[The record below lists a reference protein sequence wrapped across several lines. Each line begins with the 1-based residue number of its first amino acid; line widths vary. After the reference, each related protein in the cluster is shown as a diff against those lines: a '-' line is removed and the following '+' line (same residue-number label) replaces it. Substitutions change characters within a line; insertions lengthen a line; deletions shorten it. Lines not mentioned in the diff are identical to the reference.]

1 MQLTT
6 SQNTSLLSLCIFI
19 FALMFAIG
27 IATPIVPLYASRL
40 GASWTDLGLL
50 GTVWGTT
57 LMILGVLSGRLS
69 DRYGRKPLLVASG
82 MFSAVVALLYLASS
96 TVLQVILIRI
106 LEGAAWALF
115 WPTVEALATEI
126 VEPRAAGRAMGM
138 ATASYGIAFATSS
151 LTGGYI
157 TSILSYSGTFTAYL
171 GLSIIATM
179 AAVLLLH
186 GSRPREFGSVAK
198 KTQVRL
204 DYSSLRSPTVLLA
217 YLLGG
222 AYTFGF
228 GMIITLLPVFA
239 ETLSVTIFLI
249 GALFGCF
256 WLGRIAGSFGGG
268 RLSDKLGR
276 GPVVMIAMGGSA
288 VGFVIVAL
296 STGIGLLF
304 GGIIVLG
311 LSIGAIFPAVV
322 ALISDEVSQ
331 SVRGHAMG
339 TFEATCA
346 VGFLS
351 AATVGGFLSDL
362 YSPRAP
368 YFLAAAVSFASI
380 IIFAARRPK
389 HSPVTSSEAKD

>member
-1 MQLTT
+1 
-6 SQNTSLLSLCIFI
+6 
-19 FALMFAIG
+19 
-27 IATPIVPLYASRL
+27 
-40 GASWTDLGLL
+40 
-50 GTVWGTT
+50 
-57 LMILGVLSGRLS
+57 
-69 DRYGRKPLLVASG
+69 
-82 MFSAVVALLYLASS
+82 
-96 TVLQVILIRI
+96 LQVILIRI

-115 WPTVEALATEI
+115 WPTVEAFATEI

-151 LTGGYI
+151 LAGGYI
-157 TSILSYSGTFTAYL
+157 TSILSYSGTFAAYL
-171 GLSIIATM
+171 ALSLISTVAGI
-179 AAVLLLH
+179 LLLH
-186 GSRPREFGSVAK
+186 GSRPLESGSVAK
-198 KTQVRL
+198 KTEVRL
-204 DYSSLRSPTVLLA
+204 DYSNLRSPTILLA

-228 GMIITLLPVFA
+228 GTVITLFSVFA
-239 ETLSVTIFLI
+239 NTLGVTVFLI
-249 GALFGCF
+249 GVLFGCF

-276 GPVVMIAMGGSA
+276 GPVVMISMSGSA
-288 VGFVIVAL
+288 VGFVLVAL
-296 STGIGLLF
+296 STGIELLF

-311 LSIGAIFPAVV
+311 LSIGAIFPTVV

-351 AATVGGFLSDL
+351 AATVGGLLSDL

-368 YFLAAAVSFASI
+368 YFLAAAVSLTSI

-389 HSPVTSSEAKD
+389 QSPVTNSEDKE